1 MVKVRGAQAKNQGGP
16 SLFLKILHTKY
27 IYIYFGTQG
36 GPGPPL
42 PSTWVRPCLVT
53 NYNTLQGA
61 KSHSQEKFLNHAFL
75 HIILMMYH
83 VCL

>member
-1 MVKVRGAQAKNQGGP
+1 MFGEVIDTTSQHSNE
-16 SLFLKILHTKY
+16 KISHNTTK
-27 IYIYFGTQG
+27 
-36 GPGPPL
+36 P
-42 PSTWVRPCLVT
+42 LVT

-83 VCL
+83 VRL